1 MKAEP
6 EGAVENAI
14 VLAAGYG
21 ERLKPLSLVRPKPLV
36 PLLNRPLL
44 DWVLDYLFSS
54 GIRSAAVNAH
64 HLWECIRDYTNRSL
78 RDRADVTLIH
88 EPVILGTG
96 GGIKN
101 CARHLAGDGPFLV
114 MNADVVT
121 DLDLGAMASSHVRSG
136 APATLAL
143 HDLPRFNSVSVSGDR
158 ITAFAGRSTAGVK
171 DSRLLAFTGIHLIE
185 RDLLADIPEGKVDII
200 SVYRTLI
207 DRGAPIHAFISSDL
221 YWEDLGSL
229 DDYRRVHKELLCG
242 RRRPKFNMAPGRGLT
257 FPYGKTWPQN
267 GVTFEGWACVGQDA
281 VLGRGCHIADSLLWN
296 GVRVDAGVQ
305 IRDCIVTDGATVSRD
320 ISGRNLIHWNCAKR

>member
-1 MKAEP
+1 MK
-6 EGAVENAI
+6 VESDSALRSAI

-54 GIRSAAVNAH
+54 GIRSTAINAH
-64 HLWECIRDYTNRSL
+64 HLWECMRDYANESL
-78 RDRADVTLIH
+78 RNDAHVSLVL

-101 CARHLAGDGPFLV
+101 CAQRLSEDGPFLV
-114 MNADVVT
+114 MNSDVIT
-121 DLDLGAMASSHVRSG
+121 DLDLSAMASSHVQSG

-143 HDLPRFNSVSVSGDR
+143 HDLPRFNSVAVRDSR
-158 ITAFAGRSTAGVK
+158 ITGFARRSGTYPK

-185 RDLLADIPEGKVDII
+185 RDLLAYIPEGKVDII
-200 SVYRTLI
+200 SVYQKLI
-207 DRGAPIHAFISSDL
+207 EQGAHIHAFESSDI

-229 DDYRRVHKELLCG
+229 DDYRRVHQELLSG
-242 RRRPKFNMAPGRGLT
+242 QRRPKFKVVPGRGVA
-257 FPYGKTWPQN
+257 FPYSKARMHN
-267 GVTFEGWACVGQDA
+267 GATFEGWACVGRDA
-281 VLGRGCHIADSLLWN
+281 VLGNGCRIVDSLLWD
-296 GVRVDAGVQ
+296 GVRVEAGVH
-305 IRDCIVTDGATVSRD
+305 IHNCIVTDGTSVSRD
-320 ISGRNLIHWNCAKR
+320 ISGQYLTHKNCAKR